1 VRLTEL
7 QVKGK
12 PNGRPAQRS
21 GRKVAMKVV
30 PARTLSIAAALL
42 MQQLIVVSALQAQTP
57 DMANRR
63 VPGAHGVECAVGMP
77 ATMSLERAWD
87 CSGKPG
93 TETTQSG
100 GADGTGKPALG
111 GERRPLY
118 RLQRSDVIEV
128 HFTFSP
134 EFDETVTVQPDGYVR
149 PQNVGN
155 IYAIGKTLPEME
167 AAIRAA
173 YVGRLHDPE
182 INLVLKEFD
191 KPFFIAGGEV
201 GHPGKYE
208 LRSETTVIEA
218 LQMAGGITHEGRH
231 SEVLLFRRISD
242 DLTEARVLNVKK
254 MLSQGALAEDPRLRP
269 GDFVFVPQNTISKIS
284 RYLPTTSLGMY
295 LNNAQF

>member
-1 VRLTEL
+1 
-7 QVKGK
+7 
-12 PNGRPAQRS
+12 
-21 GRKVAMKVV
+21 MKVV
-30 PARTLSIAAALL
+30 RARTLRIAAALL
-42 MQQLIVVSALQAQTP
+42 VMQQFIVVSGLQAQTP
-57 DMANRR
+57 EMANRR
-63 VPGAHGVECAVGMP
+63 VPGTRGAKCAEGSP
-77 ATMSLERAWD
+77 ATKSLERAWD

-100 GADGTGKPALG
+100 RADGTGKPALG

-118 RLQRSDVIEV
+118 RLQRSDVVEV

-134 EFDETVTVQPDGYVR
+134 EFDETLTVQPDGYVR

-155 IYAIGKTLPEME
+155 IYAIGKTLPQME
-167 AAIRAA
+167 AAIREA

-182 INLVLKEFD
+182 VNLVLKEFD
-191 KPFFIAGGEV
+191 KPYFIAGGEV

-242 DLTEARVLNVKK
+242 DLIEARVLNVKK
-254 MLSQGALAEDPRLRP
+254 MLGQGALAEDPRLKP

-295 LNNAQF
+295 LNNAPF